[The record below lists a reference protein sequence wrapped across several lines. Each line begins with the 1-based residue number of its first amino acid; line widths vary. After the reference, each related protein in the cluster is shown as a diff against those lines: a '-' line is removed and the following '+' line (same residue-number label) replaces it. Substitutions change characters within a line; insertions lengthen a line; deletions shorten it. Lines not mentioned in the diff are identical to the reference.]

1 MANTV
6 IQLKWSNLTDAPA
19 SLNVGE
25 PAYSNTSHKLFI
37 GDSVNNAIA
46 IGGKYYVDQQGQ
58 IFAKINAAFDVAN
71 TAMVFTTSTTA
82 PVNPTIGDIWY
93 YTTDDVIYQYVNDG
107 ITSYWI
113 DIQTPTL
120 SSNGADLPLIAN
132 TTATSASIYAN
143 SAFSK
148 ANNALANTTGTFNGS
163 LTTTGNVVSANFNT
177 NGSVSGSNFIG
188 SGSQLTGVVT
198 KTTGS
203 WTLNTGT
210 NTVSLTVPPN
220 GTYSIW
226 VNGNIPNGIC
236 VWNAT
241 VTVTNTNV
249 PVIGNQYAW
258 YYLAGNAL
266 VFTAIPTQI
275 IGTNNTIITDSPS
288 VGTTT
293 NVFTFGITNNS
304 GSSQVVNWGYNKL

>member
-6 IQLKWSNLTDAPA
+6 IQLKWSNLTDVPA

-37 GDSVNNAIA
+37 GDSANNAIA

-210 NTVSLTVPPN
+210 NTVSLTVPSN